1 MLNSSQ
7 KKSIWY
13 KRKSIYFI
21 TKIFFNLWIKKQ
33 INLIKKIP
41 MDLKFPKISTGLKI
55 LIQEILCI

>member
-41 MDLKFPKISTGLKI
+41 MDLKFLKISTGLKI
-55 LIQEILCI
+55 LI